1 MHRNTHTEMRII
13 NHKIS
18 RHVKFYFFYFSFPF
32 LSLISAI
39 QKLQES
45 ICALFMREYFAPKS
59 QRNILIFQIIF
70 NCSLFYLLIFP
81 HFPYLTFSLI
91 VLDLIPINQV
101 LSSVGHNML
110 LSFYLHTYIYN
121 TSPSSTITY
130 TYFYS
135 LYICVSI

>member
-1 MHRNTHTEMRII
+1 MSFFLLFSSIFILDFCNSKII
-13 NHKIS
+13 
-18 RHVKFYFFYFSFPF
+18 VK
-32 LSLISAI
+32 SL
-39 QKLQES
+39 
-45 ICALFMREYFAPKS
+45 CYLFMREYFAPKS

-81 HFPYLTFSLI
+81 HFSYLTFSLI

-101 LSSVGHNML
+101 LSSVGHNIL
-110 LSFYLHTYIYN
+110 RSFHLHTNIYN